1 MTPPDFIPD
10 DHEERTL
17 AVDPRRSII
26 AQAPAGSGKT
36 TLLVNRYLRLL
47 EVVERPEEI
56 LAITFTRKAAAQMRN
71 RVVSALAKNDEPL
84 VRRILARSNALGW
97 GLPEQSA
104 RLSIQTIDSFAATL
118 IRSLPVASGHR
129 PHLRLEERPTATY
142 RQAVAQVFSR
152 MSDDDPLADDIA
164 ALLGDYDDR
173 YERISNLL
181 VDLLARRDQW
191 LEPLLVGFS
200 HGRDAL
206 HDMVNEALEM
216 LFRQV
221 VEAVT
226 ANISAAEQ
234 DELATLARHAAK
246 QLDVDWPWPHLPD
259 QAAGWRLIA
268 TLLTTG
274 AGQLRQRLTRREGFP
289 PGTGMALQ
297 MKERAIAL
305 IEVFRTRGLDDLF
318 AVARRLPDTRI
329 DDAASSR
336 LQHMATVLSLA
347 VLELNRLFDEQG
359 LIDFTELTLAAGR
372 ALGTED
378 SPSDLALA
386 LDYRIRHLLIDEFQD
401 TSVAQFRLFRQL
413 ISGWEPDDGR
423 TFFAVG
429 DPMQSVYRFRDAEV
443 GLFLEVVRHGIGQLR
458 PEPLRL
464 TTNFRARPGLV
475 EWSNH
480 AFARAFGAT
489 EDPVLGR
496 ISYTSAQ
503 AARPA
508 ATERAVTGVAATR
521 AVSLDVFGERA
532 RHTEAAWLAERIS
545 TLRALDP
552 DSSIALLVRS
562 RAQLGFILPALK
574 DSGIDWQGTEI
585 DLLAAMPV
593 IVDLLSLLRAL
604 HDLDDGLHWLALL
617 RSPCVGLTL
626 NDLHRLTQ
634 QATQP
639 AARQSCAIGRLIIEF
654 DAQHAPPELSDD
666 AVARLGRIQPVLSAA
681 HAGLGQ
687 VPTRR
692 WLENTW
698 LRLGGADAYPQ
709 RGALRAASRLFD
721 LLEQRYPRTVRFEE
735 LNEAV
740 ANLYAD
746 DTASDNTGPSLQIM
760 TIHKAKGLEFDHV
773 LLPGLDQTVFGSE
786 PSMLLW
792 RALGDGLLMASPGD
806 DIYDWLRYEDRERER
821 NEQLRLLYVATTR
834 ARESLHLSM
843 LGRLSD
849 ADPLTPGERTP
860 PDRAPRVDTPQAG
873 APRQNSLLGPVWEA
887 IAQDAVVHPATDSA
901 ARFPH
906 DIQPVRRPELRR
918 LPRDYQWR
926 PPMDTDDVRF
936 VDPLPTSTS
945 TSTWISGSA
954 AAPRRLERSV
964 GVTVHE
970 ALRRL
975 AQGPLPE
982 NAEQYVAS
990 AEPSW
995 SSRLLEL
1002 GLDGTDRDAALATL
1016 RQQLLTTLADPDARW
1031 LLSADREASSEA
1043 PFTGMVDGTLTNI
1056 VVDRTFLDN
1065 AGDRWII
1072 DFKSSQPR
1080 AGQDLDEFVTVQVR
1094 NHAAQLRRY
1103 RRVLSPLDRDAPPN
1117 PDPGPRQRRR
1127 PRVRA
1132 ALYFTAL
1139 GRLVELEKDVP
1150 ELPDSQHMA

>member
-71 RVVSALAKNDEPL
+71 RVVSALANNDEPL

-129 PHLRLEERPTATY
+129 PHLLLEERPTATY

-173 YERISNLL
+173 YERIGNLL

-206 HDMVNEALEM
+206 HDMVNEALDT

-221 VEAVT
+221 VEDVT

-234 DELATLARHAAK
+234 DELATLARHAAQ
-246 QLDVDWPWPHLPD
+246 QLDVDWPWPQLPD

-289 PGTGMALQ
+289 PGAGMAQQ
-297 MKERAIAL
+297 MKERASAL
-305 IEVFRTRGLDDLF
+305 IEVFRTRGLDHLF
-318 AVARRLPDTRI
+318 AVARRLPDTQI

-336 LQHMATVLSLA
+336 LQHIATVLSLA
-347 VLELNRLFDEQG
+347 VLELNRLFEEQG

-464 TTNFRARPGLV
+464 TTNFRARPALV
-475 EWSNH
+475 DWSNR

-489 EDPVLGR
+489 EDPVFGR
-496 ISYTSAQ
+496 ISYTPAQ

-508 ATERAVTGVAATR
+508 ATEGAATGAAATA
-521 AVSLDVFGERA
+521 AVSLDVFGEHA
-532 RHTEAAWLAERIS
+532 RHVEAAWLAERIS
-545 TLRALDP
+545 TLRTHDP

-562 RAQLGFILPALK
+562 RAQLGVILPALK
-574 DSGIDWQGTEI
+574 SSGIDWQGTEI

-634 QATQP
+634 QPTQP
-639 AARQSCAIGRLIIEF
+639 AARHPTQQPGAIGRLIIEF
-654 DAQHAPPELSDD
+654 DARHAPTELSDD

-746 DTASDNTGPSLQIM
+746 DADDTASDNVGPSLQIM

-843 LGRLSD
+843 VGRLSD
-849 ADPLTPGERTP
+849 ADPLTPRDCTP
-860 PDRAPRVDTPQAG
+860 PAG

-887 IAQDAVVHPATDSA
+887 IAQDAVAHPGTDSA

-906 DIQPVRRPELRR
+906 DIRPARRPELRR

-926 PPMDTDDVRF
+926 PPMDTADVRF

-945 TSTWISGSA
+945 TSTQISGSA
-954 AAPRRLERSV
+954 AAPQRLERSV

-975 AQGPLPE
+975 AQAPLPE
-982 NAEQYVAS
+982 NAEHYVAS
-990 AEPSW
+990 VEPSW

-1002 GLDGTDRDAALATL
+1002 GLEGTDRDAALATL

-1043 PFTGMVDGTLTNI
+1043 PFTGVVDGTLTNI

-1080 AGQDLDEFVTVQVR
+1080 AGQDLDEFVAAQVR

-1103 RRVLSPLDRDAPPN
+1103 RRVLGPLDRDAPPG
-1117 PDPGPRQRRR
+1117 PSPGPRPRQHRR

-1139 GRLVELEKDVP
+1139 GRLVELEKDVT